1 MRGGENVVIL
11 DNLGALFC
19 VFLLAQEGEP
29 LLSCIHGYDH
39 KQTKHHHKEE
49 SNHWS

>member
-11 DNLGALFC
+11 DNSGALFC

-29 LLSCIHGYDH
+29 LLSRIHGYDH
-39 KQTKHHHKEE
+39 KQTKNHHKKE